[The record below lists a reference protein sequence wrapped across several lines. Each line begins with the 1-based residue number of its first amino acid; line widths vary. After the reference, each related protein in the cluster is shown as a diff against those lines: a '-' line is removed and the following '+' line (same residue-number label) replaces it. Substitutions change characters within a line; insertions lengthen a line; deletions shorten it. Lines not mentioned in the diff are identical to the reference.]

1 MLKNKLLSKKEEY
14 DLIKQW
20 QELGN
25 KKSLDKIIKSF
36 KRMAVSYA
44 KRYSK
49 YGVSREELVHEGIIG
64 IIHAVNKFDLKK
76 DLRLA
81 TYASWWIRAAM
92 QDYILKNWSVVKI
105 GSTATQ
111 KMLFFGFNKIKNKI
125 ASVSQNYM
133 TGDQIDFISKNFKIK
148 SKAITDMESKITLG
162 DLSLNQTYN
171 SETEND
177 FLSNLKDEKPN
188 PEDIVSGMKDNLSR
202 SRWLKHA
209 LESLNNREK
218 EIVERKLYD
227 KPLTLEILAKKIGVS
242 KERIRQIENK
252 AYKKLSK
259 KLLLI
264 SGQDRDFFI
273 NN

>member
-105 GSTATQ
+105 GSTAAQ

-148 SKAITDMESKITLG
+148 SKSITDMESKITLG

>member
-64 IIHAVNKFDLKK
+64 IIHAVNIFDLKK

-92 QDYILKNWSVVKI
+92 QDYILKNWSIVKI
-105 GSTATQ
+105 GSTAAQ

>member
-92 QDYILKNWSVVKI
+92 QDYILKNWSIVKI
-105 GSTATQ
+105 GSTAAQ